1 MDEENQEQQEGQKQS
16 AVGEFAKQQASQAAK
31 QVADQVKQQA
41 KQELKKKAAE
51 LWAKVAAKIAAVAW
65 PVILGLLVIITLII
79 VLGAVED
86 YIDKMNAQTIDEV
99 TYQTIEEYC
108 TIDET
113 GIHLDKEKFLRNIV
127 INLQQNGIDL
137 NDLGL
142 GSDGDYSIANN
153 TLITGND
160 ILPYSQA
167 AEYLYKYI
175 SAALAGEFP
184 YIEGSDEETQG
195 IVKIKRKKW
204 DTKAEKEEEVDLTYM
219 GYEQFQ
225 EMLKTTDNLEKDKML
240 NYFSLD
246 DSWNL
251 CIVKPYKYT
260 LNGVMEYTIS
270 EVKIPYRSM
279 VSQYT
284 VPFLFLIDLQ
294 LVTQNANYV
303 SAVAEL
309 MTDQSFVDFTIFDS
323 ITTNTYQYEYM
334 ATRHAWRPKEV
345 QASGQTVIGVSRTE
359 WEPYTSGV
367 HDKTEI
373 ISEVDNIKAN
383 ITKVKTWIIEQET
396 NYEMQINKEY
406 AYGPNGTTTTLPDES
421 DPGNHGSYDTDRSE
435 YKYEEIIK
443 REWMKSGDTKTVIT
457 PSEFMGLWANET
469 GTYVKGAPYRAV
481 GDGKVGKL
489 VAYPRL
495 NGTLQTTTPIDNI
508 VTARDELYEYLE
520 DSKTTQTHAELMREM
535 VRVYMESEELTE
547 GTFYTS
553 AFTSMY
559 EPFEFVEGS
568 YVGNFD
574 VHDESLFITD
584 LETLK
589 KALAGGYSKSEKLV
603 ANAQAFLDMQKNY
616 KVNAIFAAAVS
627 ITETGAG
634 RDGNAINGC
643 RNWFNIT
650 GTDGPYITV
659 TNKYGETYHW
669 RKYETDYDGI
679 DAFGKFISGKGN
691 TQRYYPQ
698 GNYTV
703 ADIGKIYCPNTSVHP
718 TQADD
723 WIESTLAQ
731 MSRFYEAVGIDI
743 SPIINTP
750 SGEGFGYEVS
760 GEALSDPQFAAMY
773 AEASK
778 HLGLAYVWG
787 GSSPETGFDCS
798 GFVSWVINQSG
809 VGNVG
814 RSTAN
819 GLRKHCAYV
828 SKEQAKPGDL
838 IFFQGTYQTA
848 GASHV
853 GIYIGDGKMIHC
865 GDPISVTSIETS
877 YWQSHFLDFGRIQ

>member
-184 YIEGSDEETQG
+184 YIEGSDKETQG

-204 DTKAEKEEEVDLTYM
+204 DTKKEQEEEVDLTYM

-251 CIVKPYKYT
+251 CIVKPYKYS
-260 LNGVMEYTIS
+260 LNGVKEYTIS

-383 ITKVKTWIIEQET
+383 ITQVKTWIIEQET

-406 AYGPNGTTTTLPDES
+406 AYGQNGTTTTLPDES

-481 GDGKVGKL
+481 RRRKSWKISSIS
-489 VAYPRL
+489 
-495 NGTLQTTTPIDNI
+495 TSKW
-508 VTARDELYEYLE
+508 YL
-520 DSKTTQTHAELMREM
+520 K
-535 VRVYMESEELTE
+535 
-547 GTFYTS
+547 
-553 AFTSMY
+553 
-559 EPFEFVEGS
+559 
-568 YVGNFD
+568 
-574 VHDESLFITD
+574 
-584 LETLK
+584 
-589 KALAGGYSKSEKLV
+589 
-603 ANAQAFLDMQKNY
+603 
-616 KVNAIFAAAVS
+616 
-627 ITETGAG
+627 
-634 RDGNAINGC
+634 
-643 RNWFNIT
+643 
-650 GTDGPYITV
+650 
-659 TNKYGETYHW
+659 
-669 RKYETDYDGI
+669 DYN
-679 DAFGKFISGKGN
+679 S
-691 TQRYYPQ
+691 
-698 GNYTV
+698 
-703 ADIGKIYCPNTSVHP
+703 
-718 TQADD
+718 
-723 WIESTLAQ
+723 
-731 MSRFYEAVGIDI
+731 SR
-743 SPIINTP
+743 
-750 SGEGFGYEVS
+750 
-760 GEALSDPQFAAMY
+760 
-773 AEASK
+773 
-778 HLGLAYVWG
+778 
-787 GSSPETGFDCS
+787 
-798 GFVSWVINQSG
+798 
-809 VGNVG
+809 
-814 RSTAN
+814 
-819 GLRKHCAYV
+819 
-828 SKEQAKPGDL
+828 
-838 IFFQGTYQTA
+838 
-848 GASHV
+848 
-853 GIYIGDGKMIHC
+853 
-865 GDPISVTSIETS
+865 
-877 YWQSHFLDFGRIQ
+877 